1 MGLIWARKKAEENM
15 SNGLTSAYGDAGQC
29 SPKGASGDEK
39 RLLQHFPD
47 RYSMAPYRAADA
59 SSSPHWASTNSTA
72 RGFRRHSLRG
82 KKRLPVGFPRWKTVY
97 HHFRRWTLDGTL
109 ELLNQALRA
118 VARAA
123 QGKRTR
129 PTAAII
135 DSQTVRSDPHGGEVA
150 YDAAKKTK
158 GRKRFLCVD
167 TLGLVLD
174 VVLLPADTPE
184 REGAKVLLEPILQEH
199 PWLRKI
205 WADGGFSGP
214 EFAQWVKERRPKV
227 DVEVVRRCDDVSGFQ
242 VLPRRWVIERTF
254 GWLCQHRRLVRDYEK
269 TTSSARAWILVAMTR
284 IMLRRLA

>member
-1 MGLIWARKKAEENM
+1 MKNACYNTSLTDTQWLLIEPLMPPAARIGRPRTPLREVF
-15 SNGLTSAYGDAGQC
+15 DAILYVV
-29 SPKGASGDEK
+29 KSGCPW
-39 RLLQHFPD
+39 RL
-47 RYSMAPYRAADA
+47 
-59 SSSPHWASTNSTA
+59 
-72 RGFRRHSLRG
+72 
-82 KKRLPVGFPRWKTVY
+82 LPVGFPRWKTVY

-214 EFAQWVKERRPKV
+214 EFAQWVKERRSKV

-269 TTSSARAWILVAMTR
+269 TTRSARAWILVAMSR

>member
-1 MGLIWARKKAEENM
+1 MKNACYDTSLTDAQWSLVEPLMPAAARLGRPRTPLRVVFDSILYVAK
-15 SNGLTSAYGDAGQC
+15 
-29 SPKGASGDEK
+29 SGCPW
-39 RLLQHFPD
+39 RLLPANFP
-47 RYSMAPYRAADA
+47 P
-59 SSSPHWASTNSTA
+59 
-72 RGFRRHSLRG
+72 
-82 KKRLPVGFPRWKTVY
+82 WKTVY
-97 HHFRRWTLDGTL
+97 HHFHRWCLDGTMD
-109 ELLNQALRA
+109 LLNQALRA
-118 VARAA
+118 VARNIAD
-123 QGKRTR
+123 KRSR

-174 VVLLPADTPE
+174 VVLLPANTPE
-184 REGAKVLLEPILQEH
+184 REGAKVLLEPVLKQH
-199 PWLRKI
+199 AWLRKI

-214 EFAQWVKERRPKV
+214 EFAHWVKERRPKAV
-227 DVEVVRRCDDVSGFQ
+227 VEVVRRCDQTSGFH

-269 TTSSARAWILVAMTR
+269 TTRSARAWILVAMTR